1 MVDRTELIAQF
12 ARRHR
17 QPGIV
22 VLPNAWDVASAVMM
36 AEAGF
41 PAIATTSAGIA
52 FALGY
57 PDGQRIG
64 RERMLAHVA
73 AIAEAVPVPVSA
85 DLEAGYGPRPED
97 VATTV
102 REALAVGLAG
112 CNIEDSGV
120 GDDGRSA
127 LFDTGLACE
136 RIRAGAEAI
145 RDAGRPFVLN
155 ARVDPYLVGF
165 GSESANFEEAVNRAN
180 AYLDAGADCVFVPG
194 PMDAA
199 TIGRLV
205 QDIRGPLNVLGARA
219 GVPSTLTVADLEQLG
234 VRRVSIGGSLTLA
247 MLGFVQQSLR
257 ELAQSGTF
265 TYSQSA
271 LRHPAVDALMA
282 DYRARA
288 AAKT

>member
-1 MVDRTELIAQF
+1 MVDRKELIAQF

-22 VLPNAWDVASAVMM
+22 VLPNAWDVASAIMM

-52 FALGY
+52 FVLGY

-127 LFDTGLACE
+127 LFDIGLACE

-145 RDAGRPFVLN
+145 RDTGRPFVLN

-180 AYLDAGADCVFVPG
+180 AYLAAGADCVFVPG

-219 GVPSTLTVADLEQLG
+219 GMPSTLTVADLEQLG

-271 LRHPAVDALMA
+271 LRHPAIDALMA

>member
-1 MVDRTELIAQF
+1 MADRTELIAQF

-127 LFDTGLACE
+127 LFDIGLACE

-145 RDAGRPFVLN
+145 RDTGRPFVLN

-219 GVPSTLTVADLEQLG
+219 GMPSTLTVADLEQLG

-271 LRHPAVDALMA
+271 LRHPAIDALMA